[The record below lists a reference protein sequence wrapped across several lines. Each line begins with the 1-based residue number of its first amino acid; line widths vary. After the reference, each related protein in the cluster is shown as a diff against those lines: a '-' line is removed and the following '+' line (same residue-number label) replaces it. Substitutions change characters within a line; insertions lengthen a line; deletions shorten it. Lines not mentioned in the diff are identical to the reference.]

1 MPSKGSQQAHH
12 IVVIFFRWRDADH
25 DPVVQIRISTI
36 EQSFKTLELREVEI
50 SEISLGKSAEYEI
63 AFLCSP
69 MPAPEQQPL
78 ASEFLDAPRVTRR
91 KPDVPP

>member
-1 MPSKGSQQAHH
+1 M
-12 IVVIFFRWRDADH
+12 VIFFRWRDADH

-36 EQSFKTLELREVEI
+36 EQIFKTLELREVEI
-50 SEISLGKSAEYEI
+50 SEISLGKSAKYEI

-78 ASEFLDAPRVTRR
+78 ASEFSMLLV
-91 KPDVPP
+91 